1 VAFWDKVIKW
11 KEKLN
16 EVKKELIYQAYL
28 AGEPLEIVSK
38 VYRVSLDEVERVIK
52 EKQSEEAKIER
63 SKSKEVQDR
72 EASVKTTC
80 RKTFT

>member
-28 AGEPLEIVSK
+28 AGEPLEVVSK
-38 VYRVSLDEVERVIK
+38 VYSVSLDEVERVIK

-63 SKSKEVQDR
+63 SKEVQDR

>member
-1 VAFWDKVIKW
+1 VDFWDKVIKW

-28 AGEPLEIVSK
+28 AGEPLEVVSK
-38 VYRVSLDEVERVIK
+38 VYCVSLDEVERVIK

-63 SKSKEVQDR
+63 SKEVQDR

>member
-1 VAFWDKVIKW
+1 MDFWDKVIKW

-28 AGEPLEIVSK
+28 AGEPLEVVSK
-38 VYRVSLDEVERVIK
+38 VYSVSLDEVERVIK

-63 SKSKEVQDR
+63 SKEVQDR

>member
-1 VAFWDKVIKW
+1 MAFWDKVIKW

-28 AGEPLEIVSK
+28 AGEPLEVVSK
-38 VYRVSLDEVERVIK
+38 VYSVSLDEVERVIK

-63 SKSKEVQDR
+63 SKEVQDR